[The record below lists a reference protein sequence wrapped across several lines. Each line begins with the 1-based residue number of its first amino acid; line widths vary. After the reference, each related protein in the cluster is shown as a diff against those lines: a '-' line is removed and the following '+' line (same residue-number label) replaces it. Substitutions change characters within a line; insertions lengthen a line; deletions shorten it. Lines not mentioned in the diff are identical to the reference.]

1 MPQATQVPPPL
12 AADSTGLP
20 DSWWIAK
27 VRDALDDT
35 PRWLLEQIAGDGVNG
50 VLSASSAPWS
60 VQFPKI
66 NGSSVAGDNTPM
78 ITDVTAGPN
87 VVYQVVDF
95 PTIPTGPPNSV
106 PQVQVNYDTGELT
119 FQAPPPNGH
128 TLNVSYQ
135 TCKWRDQAILDAL
148 IEGLHAMF
156 PAVGKTYTDSS
167 IKIVVNQ
174 WDYQLPA
181 WFNDPRSK
189 IIQIE
194 VNDLNIPTE
203 PFKIYP
209 PGEERVGLG
218 ILHLPSAQRFGPTAI
233 LRITGWGPYLRLA
246 DLEPQL
252 FHLPV
257 WAALGSLLPKKET
270 KRIREDTLV
279 PAAQLGAAQPT
290 LHLQTG
296 DYWERRFQAA
306 LTALARL
313 PGPTSRRPWASMRQR
328 NRY

>member
-1 MPQATQVPPPL
+1 VPQATQVPPPV
-12 AADSTGLP
+12 AADSTGLQ
-20 DSWWIAK
+20 DAQWIAK
-27 VRDALDDT
+27 VRDSLDDT

-50 VLSASSAPWS
+50 VNSASAAPWS

-66 NGSSVAGDNTPM
+66 NGSSVSGDNTPL
-78 ITDVTAGPN
+78 ITDVTANPN
-87 VVYQVVDF
+87 VVYAVVDF
-95 PTIPTGPPNSV
+95 PTV
-106 PQVQVNYDTGELT
+106 PASGQVQVNYDTGELT
-119 FQAPPPNGH
+119 FNAPPPNGH

-135 TCKWRDQAILDAL
+135 TCKWRDQTILDSL

-156 PAVGKTYTDSS
+156 PVVGKTYTDQS
-167 IKIVVNQ
+167 IQIRVNQ

-203 PFKIYP
+203 PFKMAP

-218 ILHLPSAQRFGPTAI
+218 VLHLPWAQRFGPTAI
-233 LRITGWGPYLRLA
+233 LRIVGWGPYLRLA

-257 WAALGSLLPKKET
+257 WAALGSLLPKREV
-270 KRIREDTLV
+270 KRIRDDTMV

-296 DYWERRFQAA
+296 DYWERRFQAGLA
-306 LTALARL
+306 TLARL